1 MKKNVLKL
9 SFLVLLFSASSCGL
23 FKKKCNCPHF
33 EANSKSEKTL
43 RN

>member
-1 MKKNVLKL
+1 MKKFVLKL
-9 SFLVLLFSASSCGL
+9 SFLMLLFLASSCGL

-33 EANSKSEKTL
+33 EANSKNERTL